1 MDWIIG
7 DSDMIENAD
16 VVVVGAGPAGSTAA
30 EHAALNGAEVV
41 LLERREEIGLPVK
54 CGEFMPSVSEIR
66 GIFPMADDLESLFDL
81 PNDLISIET
90 GLIRIWSPKQKSF
103 EIPFSGYTTDR
114 DRFDQFLARKAEK
127 AGVRIIRGCSCQ
139 SVEGNTVM
147 TDNGPISAKV
157 IIGADGPLSRV
168 ARSVG
173 IPKAKDLCPA
183 VTAQTIGD
191 FEDVCEMF
199 FGSIAPGAYAWIIP
213 KKNGANVGLG
223 ISPRFAKKSVKEYF
237 WSFVE
242 ERGFEVDR
250 VKGKHVP
257 MSGPVK
263 RSVVGN
269 TLVVGDAA
277 GHVMAVNG
285 GGIPIAMICGR
296 IAGKS
301 AAKTAL
307 KGASLELYESIW
319 KRQVEKPLRTAVRSK
334 RWADTCWGSPLRL
347 EMAMTF
353 LGKRRMGNMI
363 RCKSVFP

>member
-1 MDWIIG
+1 MG
-7 DSDMIENAD
+7 DSDMIKDAD

-41 LLERREEIGLPVK
+41 LLERRDEIGVPVK
-54 CGEFMPSVSEIR
+54 CGEFMPSVREIQ

-81 PNDLISIET
+81 PNDLISLET
-90 GLIRIWSPKQKSF
+90 RSIRIWSPKQKSY
-103 EIPFSGYTTDR
+103 EIPFLGYTTDR
-114 DRFDQFLARKAEK
+114 DRFDQFLAAKAEK
-127 AGVRIIRGCSCQ
+127 AGVRIIRGCSCH
-139 SVEGNTVM
+139 SVDGNNVI
-147 TDNGPISAKV
+147 TDMGTIDAKV

-173 IPKAKDLCPA
+173 IPKAKELCPA
-183 VTAQTIGD
+183 VTAQTKGD
-191 FEDVCEMF
+191 FENVCEMF
-199 FGSIAPGAYAWIIP
+199 FGNIAPGAYAWIIP
-213 KKNGANVGLG
+213 KKGGANVGLG
-223 ISPRFAKKSVKEYF
+223 ISPKFAKKNVKEYF
-237 WSFVE
+237 WTFVD
-242 ERGFEVDR
+242 ERGLDVDR
-250 VKGKHVP
+250 VKGKYVP

-301 AAKTAL
+301 AAKNAL
-307 KGASLELYESIW
+307 KGTPLELYDSIW
-319 KRQVEKPLRTAVRSK
+319 KRQVEKPLRNAVRSK
-334 RWADTCWGSPLRL
+334 RLVDTCWGNPFRL
-347 EMAMTF
+347 ELAMSF
-353 LGKRRMGNMI
+353 LGKRRMGNLI